1 VDTRASDATRV
12 CREVVVRK
20 IPIWRKLLY
29 VVTIWIALFLVA
41 ELAARIGGYFLYGR
55 SPYFLFYGIKSFMA
69 DADPEGH
76 SAAFDGYFK
85 FPPRRTLHQYGL
97 FKKATPIRIN
107 AHGFRGPEF
116 ETRKPESVIRI
127 VCVGESSTFGF
138 YNTDDGTYPAL
149 LSRLLN
155 DPGGRGHQ
163 SPYEVINAGI
173 PHANSDNIRALVEKE
188 LLGYRPDVLTLYAG
202 YNDASVLMSPSTA
215 HKVLTWL
222 HGHIASYVAFK
233 AVVTKLGGPTLPSR
247 WSTHGAESTSSHVDQ
262 QVRLHSQRYRA
273 NVEHVVQAAR
283 ANGVKIVLVKQAMT
297 TGWGDGSG
305 LTYQEKVENARR
317 SLASGK
323 QISGAET
330 TMIVHAA
337 LMSIL
342 DSVAAEHKLPLID
355 YIAEVNR
362 HPEFFASYVH
372 LTEAGNLA
380 LAQALSAVVKTLA
393 RP

>member
-1 VDTRASDATRV
+1 LDTRTFESTS
-12 CREVVVRK
+12 CEEVIRS
-20 IPIWRKLLY
+20 IPNWRKLLY
-29 VVTIWIALFLVA
+29 VVTIWIALFLAA
-41 ELAARIGGYFLYGR
+41 ELASRIGGYFLYGR

-85 FPPRRTLHQYGL
+85 FPPSRTLHQYGL
-97 FKKATPIRIN
+97 FKQPTPIRIN

-116 ETRKPESVIRI
+116 ETRKPDSVIRI

-138 YNTDDGTYPAL
+138 YSTDDGTYPAL

-155 DPGGRGHQ
+155 DSGARPLQ
-163 SPYEVINAGI
+163 SAYEVINAGI

-202 YNDASVLMSPSTA
+202 YNDASVLMSPSTV
-215 HKVLTWL
+215 HRILTWL
-222 HGHIASYVAFK
+222 HAHIATYVAFK
-233 AVVTKLGGPTLPSR
+233 AVVTKVGGPTLPSR
-247 WSTHGAESTSSHVDQ
+247 WSTHGVESTSSHVDQ

-273 NVEHVVQAAR
+273 NVERIVQAAQ
-283 ANGVKIVLVKQAMT
+283 AAGVRIVLIKQAMT

-305 LTYQEKVENARR
+305 LTYREKVENAQR
-317 SLASGK
+317 SLAAGK

-330 TMIVHAA
+330 TMIVHSA
-337 LMSIL
+337 LMRVL
-342 DSVAAEHKLPLID
+342 DSVAAERNLPLID
-355 YIAEVNR
+355 YIAVVNQ

-372 LTEAGNLA
+372 LTESGNRA
-380 LAQALSAVVKTLA
+380 LAESLRAVVKTLA